1 MDQDGVR
8 DLKPT
13 AMIIYDL
20 GYDPKIEGNE
30 VGQSSM
36 PEDIYN
42 APYARKMAIL
52 RALGWSAEYVGRVC
66 EVEGPPR
73 CTFDSV
79 HCAWLPGMISN
90 IHEIHEWN
98 HRHLVHNRGMVEYLK
113 TAWDRWMEMP
123 AKNRCKFFRREKDA
137 VSIPAL
143 VPSNFAQRSERG
155 CRAGTDIHSQTCW
168 YHTDDET
175 PIFEGLW
182 DTLEVDLAVDVCTA
196 MDMVKDA
203 INDHPHWSKY
213 YYALVTHPGHHAG
226 RSSIGGYCYVN
237 NAAVIANMLTRHEKQ
252 FCKNGV
258 YEYKKVAILD
268 VDYHCGNGTI
278 SIFWDRPD
286 VFVASIHADPSG
298 DYPWNSGFADQVG
311 EGDGEGTTLNLPLP
325 RGVGWT
331 EYRVALKRALAAI
344 KEFGAEAIIV
354 SLGLDTH
361 IDDPVQEKATAGM
374 RLTSEDYFDM
384 GKLLAGAEV
393 RLCFVQEG
401 GYQVDVAGALV
412 AQVLKGVQVEFERQ
426 GSRKRDASAAS
437 LDGFESS

>member
-1 MDQDGVR
+1 MDQDG

-13 AMIIYDL
+13 ARIIYDL

-30 VGQSSM
+30 AGQSSM

-52 RALGWSAEYVGRVC
+52 RALGWRAEME
-66 EVEGPPR
+66 EVYRNMNELTSLEGPPR
-73 CTFDSV
+73 CAFDSLDHALFQRQKSKTWDDRHFV
-79 HCAWLPGMISN
+79 HD
-90 IHEIHEWN
+90 
-98 HRHLVHNRGMVEYLK
+98 RGMVQYLK
-113 TAWDRWMEMP
+113 TAWDRWKEMP
-123 AKNRCKFFRREKDA
+123 SENRCKFFRREKEA
-137 VSIPAL
+137 VSVPAL

-175 PIFEGLW
+175 PIFEGLR
-182 DTLEVDLAVDVCTA
+182 DTLESDLAVDVCTA
-196 MDMVKDA
+196 LFMGDDIK
-203 INDHPHWSKY
+203 NGHPHWWKY

-237 NAAVIANMLTRHEKQ
+237 NAAVIANMLTRHEHEARR
-252 FCKNGV
+252 FC
-258 YEYKKVAILD
+258 KKVAILD

-331 EYRVALKRALAAI
+331 EYREALKRALAAI
-344 KEFGAEAIIV
+344 KEFGAEAIVV

-401 GYQVDVAGALV
+401 GYQVHVAGALV

>member
-1 MDQDGVR
+1 
-8 DLKPT
+8 
-13 AMIIYDL
+13 
-20 GYDPKIEGNE
+20 
-30 VGQSSM
+30 
-36 PEDIYN
+36 
-42 APYARKMAIL
+42 
-52 RALGWSAEYVGRVC
+52 
-66 EVEGPPR
+66 
-73 CTFDSV
+73 
-79 HCAWLPGMISN
+79 
-90 IHEIHEWN
+90 
-98 HRHLVHNRGMVEYLK
+98 MVEYLK
-113 TAWDRWMEMP
+113 TAWDRWKEMP
-123 AKNRCKFFRREKDA
+123 SENRCKFFRREKDA
-137 VSIPAL
+137 VSVPAL

-175 PIFEGLW
+175 PIFEGLRE
-182 DTLEVDLAVDVCTA
+182 TLELDLIVDAFAAQSMGD
-196 MDMVKDA
+196 DIKEG
-203 INDHPHWSKY
+203 HPHWSKY

-226 RSSIGGYCYVN
+226 RSSIGGYCYIN
-237 NAAVIANMLTRHEKQ
+237 NAAVIANILTRDEKQ
-252 FCKNGV
+252 FC
-258 YEYKKVAILD
+258 KKVAILD

-331 EYRVALKRALAAI
+331 EYRIALKRALAAI

-401 GYQVDVAGALV
+401 GYQVHVAGALV

>member
-1 MDQDGVR
+1 M
-8 DLKPT
+8 KPT
-13 AMIIYDL
+13 AMITYDL
-20 GYDPKIEGNE
+20 GHEMRGSLADTGIEGND

-52 RALGWSAEYVGRVC
+52 RALGWRPDGKTGAV
-66 EVEGPPR
+66 VEGPPR
-73 CTFDSV
+73 CAFAVNYRITDPSFNF
-79 HCAWLPGMISN
+79 G
-90 IHEIHEWN
+90 WN
-98 HRHLVHNRGMVEYLK
+98 YRHLVHDRGMVEYLK
-113 TAWDRWMEMP
+113 TAWDRWKEMP
-123 AKNRCKFFRREKDA
+123 SENRCKFFRREKDA
-137 VSIPAL
+137 VSVPAL

-155 CRAGTDIHSQTCW
+155 CRVGTDIHSQTCW

-175 PIFEGLW
+175 PIFEGLR
-182 DTLEVDLAVDVCTA
+182 DTLQCDLSVDVYTA
-196 MDMVKDA
+196 EQMSKDRQRG
-203 INDHPHWSKY
+203 DPHWLKY

-226 RSSIGGYCYVN
+226 RSSIGGYCYIN
-237 NAAVIANMLTRHEKQ
+237 NAAVIANILTRHED
-252 FCKNGV
+252 
-258 YEYKKVAILD
+258 YRYKKVAILD

-325 RGVGWT
+325 RGMGWT
-331 EYRVALKRALAAI
+331 EYRKALKRALAAI

-361 IDDPVQEKATAGM
+361 INDPVQEKATAGM

-401 GYQVDVAGALV
+401 GYQVHVAGALV

>member
-1 MDQDGVR
+1 M
-8 DLKPT
+8 KPT
-13 AMIIYDL
+13 AMITYDL
-20 GYDPKIEGNE
+20 GYEMRGSLADTGIEGND

-52 RALGWSAEYVGRVC
+52 RALGWRPDGKTGAV
-66 EVEGPPR
+66 VEGPPR
-73 CTFDSV
+73 CAFAVNYRITDPSFNF
-79 HCAWLPGMISN
+79 G
-90 IHEIHEWN
+90 WN
-98 HRHLVHNRGMVEYLK
+98 YRHLVHDRGMVEYLK
-113 TAWDRWMEMP
+113 TAWDRWKEMP
-123 AKNRCKFFRREKDA
+123 SENRCKFFRREKDA
-137 VSIPAL
+137 VSVPAL

-175 PIFEGLW
+175 PIFEGLRE
-182 DTLEVDLAVDVCTA
+182 TLEFDLIVDAFAAHSVGD
-196 MDMVKDA
+196 DIKKG
-203 INDHPHWSKY
+203 HPHWSKY
-213 YYALVTHPGHHAG
+213 YYALVTHPSHHAG
-226 RSSIGGYCYVN
+226 RSSIGGYCYIN
-237 NAAVIANMLTRHEKQ
+237 NAAVIANILTRHEEQ
-252 FCKNGV
+252 
-258 YEYKKVAILD
+258 YYKKVAILD

-331 EYRVALKRALAAI
+331 EYREALKRALAAI
-344 KEFGAEAIIV
+344 KEFGAEAIVV

-401 GYQVDVAGALV
+401 GYQVDVAGELV

>member
-1 MDQDGVR
+1 MEQDGE
-8 DLKPT
+8 DGPKPT
-13 AMIIYDL
+13 AMIIYDP
-20 GYDPKIEGNE
+20 GYDPKIEANDAA
-30 VGQSSM
+30 QSSM

-52 RALGWSAEYVGRVC
+52 RALGWSDELEEVFKNLRSIDELG

-73 CTFDSV
+73 CAFDSLD
-79 HCAWLPGMISN
+79 HKWHGERSQI
-90 IHEIHEWN
+90 WDY
-98 HRHLVHNRGMVEYLK
+98 RHLVHDRGMLEYLK
-113 TAWDRWMEMP
+113 TAWDRWKEMP
-123 AKNRCKFFRREKDA
+123 SENRCKFFRRKKDA
-137 VSIPAL
+137 VSVPAL

-175 PIFEGLW
+175 PIFEGLRE
-182 DTLEVDLAVDVCTA
+182 TLELDLIVDAFAAQSMGD
-196 MDMVKDA
+196 DIKKG
-203 INDHPHWSKY
+203 HPHWSKY

-226 RSSIGGYCYVN
+226 RSSIGGYCYIN
-237 NAAVIANMLTRHEKQ
+237 NAAVIADILTRDEKQ
-252 FCKNGV
+252 FC
-258 YEYKKVAILD
+258 KKVAILD

-325 RGVGWT
+325 RGMGWT
-331 EYRVALKRALAAI
+331 EYRKALKRALAAI

-361 IDDPVQEKATAGM
+361 INDPVQEKATAGM

-401 GYQVDVAGALV
+401 GYQVHVAGALV

>member
-1 MDQDGVR
+1 M
-8 DLKPT
+8 KPT

-20 GYDPKIEGNE
+20 GYDMRGSLADTGIKGNA
-30 VGQSSM
+30 QSSM

-52 RALGWSAEYVGRVC
+52 RALGWRAEMDAGKTGAV
-66 EVEGPPR
+66 VEGPPR
-73 CTFDSV
+73 CAFGV
-79 HCAWLPGMISN
+79 N
-90 IHEIHEWN
+90 IDRIIDPSFNLGWN
-98 HRHLVHNRGMVEYLK
+98 YRHLVHDRGMVEYLM
-113 TAWDRWMEMP
+113 TAWDRWKEMP
-123 AKNRCKFFRREKDA
+123 SENRCKFFRREKDA
-137 VSIPAL
+137 VSVPAL

-182 DTLEVDLAVDVCTA
+182 DTLESDLAVDVYTA
-196 MDMVKDA
+196 DRMS
-203 INDHPHWSKY
+203 NDRKRGHPHWSKY

-226 RSSIGGYCYVN
+226 RSSIGGYCYIN
-237 NAAVIANMLTRHEKQ
+237 NAAVIANMLTRDEKQ
-252 FCKNGV
+252 FC
-258 YEYKKVAILD
+258 KKVAILD

-325 RGVGWT
+325 RGVEWT
-331 EYRVALKRALAAI
+331 EYRIALKRALAAI

>member
-1 MDQDGVR
+1 M
-8 DLKPT
+8 
-13 AMIIYDL
+13 
-20 GYDPKIEGNE
+20 
-30 VGQSSM
+30 
-36 PEDIYN
+36 
-42 APYARKMAIL
+42 
-52 RALGWSAEYVGRVC
+52 
-66 EVEGPPR
+66 
-73 CTFDSV
+73 
-79 HCAWLPGMISN
+79 SN
-90 IHEIHEWN
+90 D
-98 HRHLVHNRGMVEYLK
+98 RQRG
-113 TAWDRWMEMP
+113 D
-123 AKNRCKFFRREKDA
+123 
-137 VSIPAL
+137 
-143 VPSNFAQRSERG
+143 
-155 CRAGTDIHSQTCW
+155 
-168 YHTDDET
+168 
-175 PIFEGLW
+175 
-182 DTLEVDLAVDVCTA
+182 
-196 MDMVKDA
+196 
-203 INDHPHWSKY
+203 PHWSKY

-226 RSSIGGYCYVN
+226 RSSIGGYCYIN
-237 NAAVIANMLTRHEKQ
+237 NAAVIANILTRHED
-252 FCKNGV
+252 
-258 YEYKKVAILD
+258 YRYKKVAILD

-331 EYRVALKRALAAI
+331 EYREALKRALAAI
-344 KEFGAEAIIV
+344 KEFGAEAIVV

-401 GYQVDVAGALV
+401 GYQVDVAGELV